1 MFLCSWG
8 ERVER
13 RAENATDMIQQSN
26 LMFLNYRQIC
36 SYTNLTN
43 ILVIEPFEHSYEIKM
58 RLLYEPHMVIMSQ
71 KYNKNNN
78 PSDLGPWNLTKEL
91 S

>member
-1 MFLCSWG
+1 
-8 ERVER
+8 
-13 RAENATDMIQQSN
+13 
-26 LMFLNYRQIC
+26 
-36 SYTNLTN
+36 
-43 ILVIEPFEHSYEIKM
+43 M

-71 KYNKNNN
+71 KDNKNNN